1 MAIPKDRDPIELFQ
15 EWYAE
20 AQKLALEEPTAMT
33 LATADSDG
41 RPHLRVVLLKGLD
54 ERGFVFYTNLTSP
67 KAGELR
73 ENPVAALCFH
83 WMPVGR
89 QVRVEGRVEAVT
101 DEEADAYFVSRPR
114 QSQIAAWASKQ
125 SQPMESRFEL
135 EKRVAKYALKWA
147 VGNLPRPEFWS
158 GFRVIPD
165 MVEFWNVRPYRLHD
179 RVRYSRIENGA
190 WKAEELFP

>member
-1 MAIPKDRDPIELFQ
+1 MAIAKDRNPIELFQ

-20 AQKLALEEPTAMT
+20 AQKLPLEEPTAMT
-33 LATADSDG
+33 LATADAQG

-54 ERGFVFYTNLTSP
+54 DRGFVFYTNLTSP
-67 KAGELR
+67 KADQLR
-73 ENPVAALCFH
+73 ENPYAALCFH

-89 QVRVEGRVEAVT
+89 QVRVEGRVEPVT
-101 DEEADAYFVSRPR
+101 DAEADAYFVSRPR

-125 SQPMESRFEL
+125 SQPMEGRFVL

-158 GFRVIPD
+158 GYRVIPSSI
-165 MVEFWNVRPYRLHD
+165 EFWNVRPYRLHD
-179 RVRYSRIENGA
+179 RVLYTRQEDGTWTA
-190 WKAEELFP
+190 QELFP

>member
-33 LATADSDG
+33 LATADPSG

-73 ENPVAALCFH
+73 DNPFAALCFH

-101 DEEADAYFVSRPR
+101 DAEADAYFVSRPR

-125 SQPMESRFEL
+125 SQPMETRFEL

-158 GFRVIPD
+158 GFRVVPD
-165 MVEFWNVRPYRLHD
+165 MIEFWNVRPYRLHD
-179 RVRYSRIENGA
+179 RVRYTRSENTP

>member
-20 AQKLALEEPTAMT
+20 AQKLPLEEPTSMT
-33 LATADSDG
+33 LATADTSG

-73 ENPVAALCFH
+73 DNPAAALCFH

-89 QVRVEGRVEAVT
+89 QVRVEGRVEMVT

-125 SQPMESRFEL
+125 SQAMESRFEL

-165 MVEFWNVRPYRLHD
+165 MIEFWNVRPYRLHD
-179 RVRYSRIENGA
+179 RVRYSRIEDGA